1 MIQSQNAYHQEAVT
15 LAVATTHSSKKPERT
30 IPALI
35 DNSRKKRYE
44 TYPKVVHAISQVIH
58 LIGTQGIALRG
69 HGEELDDSKS
79 DNNPGNFLSTLT
91 DVAHYY
97 PVLQELLEEPFR
109 KDVTYLSL
117 TSPNDM
123 IDIIGNNIIQATL
136 LEGVKRA
143 GMQSI
148 SADEVTS
155 SDDEILSICMR
166 YLDESQN
173 IREVFIGF
181 FNFGRIAGEHIGEP
195 ILKF

>member
-15 LAVATTHSSKKPERT
+15 LAVATTDSLKKPERT
-30 IPALI
+30 MPALI
-35 DNSRKKRYE
+35 DNSRKERYE

-58 LIGTQGIALRG
+58 LIGMQGIALRG
-69 HGEELDDSKS
+69 HGEELDDSKP
-79 DNNPGNFLSTLT
+79 DNNPRNFLSTLT

-97 PVLQELLEEPFR
+97 PVLQELLEEPFQ
-109 KDVTYLSL
+109 KDVTYLSR
-117 TSPNDM
+117 TSPNEM

-148 SADEVTS
+148 SADEVTFS
-155 SDDEILSICMR
+155 NDEILSICMR
-166 YLDESQN
+166 YLDDSQN
-173 IREVFIGF
+173 ICEVFIGL
-181 FNFGRIAGEHIGEP
+181 FNFRRIAGEHIGEP